1 MLSLTFLQDC
11 SQCTWMFKGNTW
23 KTLKHYLAMGEALQ
37 DYNLI
42 SILMKQVDCCKQMFK
57 EIKKMET

>member
-1 MLSLTFLQDC
+1 
-11 SQCTWMFKGNTW
+11 MFKGNTW